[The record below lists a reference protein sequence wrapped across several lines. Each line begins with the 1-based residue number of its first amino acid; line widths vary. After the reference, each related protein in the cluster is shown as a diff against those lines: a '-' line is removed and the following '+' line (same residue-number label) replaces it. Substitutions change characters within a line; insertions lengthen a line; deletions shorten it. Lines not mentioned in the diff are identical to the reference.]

1 MTIEDVVKLTQENVE
16 EEIIK
21 IVDRDGNP
29 VNLEGRNFC
38 NDVMK
43 EKVIKIHAMK
53 KGCLKVWIVNNGGK
67 R

>member
-1 MTIEDVVKLTQENVE
+1 MTLEDVVKLTQENVE

-21 IVDRDGNP
+21 LVDRDGDP

-43 EKVIKIHAMK
+43 EKVIQIHAMK